1 MLPAPP
7 SKTRGSFRVRFAPKQ
22 EIKDYAPPVV
32 PHARPP
38 LPPSLPL
45 SKAEG
50 HATSLQDGPVQSHG
64 QGHAKD
70 RQQQL
75 LLHDQ
80 KQPSL
85 PVRRHTKSRLG
96 CKECKLRK
104 VKCDQTLPVCIRCQ
118 RRGSVCYS
126 ERPPGNWQVVMPLMI
141 SRSLEDP
148 WMGEVKPDRNLLQFW
163 LEQTSHMMAL
173 RADDNPLSYPLL
185 EHLVSTPSLLHA
197 VQSISAGQERFF
209 DKASLPCL
217 KQRGLT
223 LQALRR
229 EMRNASEIT
238 PATLVAI
245 FLQGVSWTW
254 TEGHTKDYGREHLCA
269 ARSLLNSMLQDPHK
283 RQQPMV
289 QYLLG
294 WYLYWDMS
302 CAFVAKRGDLP
313 PLDTPLILEHV
324 RSMRGSFHA
333 MVGFSAELMYLIGCL
348 GRHCRVVID
357 TGRRDPILEASFEA
371 RLRRWNPEN
380 EDRDLVDLSMA
391 YRNYGLI
398 MLYNICGVPAEGH
411 GQNTMGGEDKTE
423 SISTDEQRGEE
434 PADEGAEALHQ
445 KESPV
450 RLLAIDILDR
460 LFRCSI
466 DTPAFNF
473 HATPLL
479 TASAE
484 LRGDEMELRERAVN
498 HFKAMYSTN
507 RVVVNMWAID
517 LLREVWDYNDAGTR
531 TTWLELLRLKDW
543 TFTFA

>member
-1 MLPAPP
+1 M
-7 SKTRGSFRVRFAPKQ
+7 
-22 EIKDYAPPVV
+22 
-32 PHARPP
+32 
-38 LPPSLPL
+38 
-45 SKAEG
+45 
-50 HATSLQDGPVQSHG
+50 
-64 QGHAKD
+64 
-70 RQQQL
+70 
-75 LLHDQ
+75 
-80 KQPSL
+80 
-85 PVRRHTKSRLG
+85 RRHTKSRLG

-126 ERPPGNWQVVMPLMI
+126 EKPPGSWQVVMPLMI
-141 SRSLEDP
+141 SQSLEDP
-148 WMGEVKPDRNLLQFW
+148 WMGEVKPDRKLLQYW
-163 LEQTSHMMAL
+163 LEQTSHMLSL
-173 RADDNPLSYPLL
+173 RADDNPLSCPLL

-209 DKASLPCL
+209 EQSSLVPCL

-229 EMRNASEIT
+229 EMRDVGQIT
-238 PATLVAI
+238 PATLVTI

-254 TEGHTKDYGREHLCA
+254 TEGHTKDCGKEHLCA
-269 ARSLLNSMLQDPHK
+269 ARSLLDTMLQDSQK
-283 RQQPMV
+283 RQQPLV

-313 PLDTPLILEHV
+313 PLDTPLMLENV
-324 RSMRGSFHA
+324 QSMRGDFHPI
-333 MVGFSAELMYLIGCL
+333 VGFSAELMYIIGCL

-357 TGRRDPILEASFEA
+357 TGRRDPILDATFEA
-371 RLRRWNPEN
+371 QLLDWNPDH

-391 YRNYGLI
+391 YRNHGLI
-398 MLYNICGVPAEGH
+398 MLHNICGVPAQRLD
-411 GQNTMGGEDKTE
+411 QNNMDEKAKAERISANEQQAGGP
-423 SISTDEQRGEE
+423 TDERIESQS
-434 PADEGAEALHQ
+434 AI
-445 KESPV
+445 KERAVLRQHESSV
-450 RLLAIDILDR
+450 RFLAMDMLER

-479 TASAE
+479 TAAAE
-484 LRGDEMELRERAVN
+484 LRRDEMGLRERAVN

-517 LLREVWDYNDAGTR
+517 LLREVWEYNDTSTR
-531 TTWLELLRLKDW
+531 TTWLELLRLEDW
-543 TFTFA
+543 TFTFT